1 MHPFIV
7 NAALSQLKDDLIALH
22 KRLLRIYLEKKFQK
36 NIINLENKTT
46 FTGKKNIRFAVIIS
60 TLIVK
65 CFSFFFF
72 LLVYFRV
79 FCFICISLSFVI
91 VFFISIIEFDFEW
104 KPPEPQF
111 VTYVK
116 ICAKYARAKNTNEKL
131 PQCHLTPSMLRFA
144 LKRQTEPQTAPADPQ
159 NRSSSSSA
167 SSFIGNVVHRS
178 FRCLSSPRV
187 VFVRARTHARAV
199 SWHRRVLGAQHDCR
213 NGKQQQQQPA
223 LTQLYPRPPLL
234 LLHSLHLHLSLSR
247 LSLSLAASLAV
258 PLLLLASPRL
268 VSFALS
274 DVFNAKQA
282 AVKRMFVAVVFFGGC
297 SSIGSI

>member
-1 MHPFIV
+1 MQPFIV

-65 CFSFFFF
+65 CFFVFF
-72 LLVYFRV
+72 LVYLRV
-79 FCFICISLSFVI
+79 FYMYFIELCYCF
-91 VFFISIIEFDFEW
+91 FFISIIEFDFEW

-187 VFVRARTHARAV
+187 VFVL
-199 SWHRRVLGAQHDCR
+199 VLM
-213 NGKQQQQQPA
+213 
-223 LTQLYPRPPLL
+223 L
-234 LLHSLHLHLSLSR
+234 
-247 LSLSLAASLAV
+247 V
-258 PLLLLASPRL
+258 PLVGLVVCLAH
-268 VSFALS
+268 
-274 DVFNAKQA
+274 NTIA
-282 AVKRMFVAVVFFGGC
+282 AMA
-297 SSIGSI
+297 SSSLP